1 MQVSWF
7 QRAKGIALNSSTGRL
22 GFVNPSGYR
31 RFIRSFFAVAL
42 VTIVTVLAG
51 LPTRASAQVLYGT
64 LTGNVTDPAEAAI
77 PSANVKA
84 VNVATGVVRETTTNG
99 EGIYLFNDLNPG
111 QYQITVSS
119 AGFATVHQGGI
130 TVLVNTSQRV
140 NVQLKIGT
148 SDQEVTVSSTS
159 PTLASC

>member
-1 MQVSWF
+1 MMQVSWF

-99 EGIYLFNDLNPG
+99 EGIYL
-111 QYQITVSS
+111 
-119 AGFATVHQGGI
+119 
-130 TVLVNTSQRV
+130 
-140 NVQLKIGT
+140 
-148 SDQEVTVSSTS
+148 
-159 PTLASC
+159 